1 MVVER
6 GEIWWAN
13 LGARRGSAPAGS
25 RPVLVVQADAINR
38 SRIAT
43 VVVTVITSNLTLA
56 TAPGNVVIRAED
68 CGLPRDSVVN
78 VSQLLTIDK
87 SGLVARAGRVPFPL
101 LQQVDEGMRLV
112 LSL

>member
-1 MVVER
+1 VVAER
-6 GEIWWAN
+6 GEIWWAH
-13 LGARRGSAPAGS
+13 LGAPRGSAPGGS

-43 VVVTVITSNLTLA
+43 VVVTVITSNLSLA
-56 TAPGNVVIRAED
+56 TAPGNVSVRSAD
-68 CGLPRDSVVN
+68 TGLPRDSVVN

-87 SGLVARAGRVPFPL
+87 GVLADRVGRVPFPL
-101 LQQVDEGMRLV
+101 LQQVDEGIRLV

>member
-1 MVVER
+1 M
-6 GEIWWAN
+6 
-13 LGARRGSAPAGS
+13 
-25 RPVLVVQADAINR
+25 LVVQADAINR

>member
-6 GEIWWAN
+6 GEIWWAH
-13 LGARRGSAPAGS
+13 LGVPRGSAPAGS

-43 VVVTVITSNLTLA
+43 VVVAVITSNISLV
-56 TAPGNVVIRAED
+56 TAPGNVVIRTED
-68 CGLPRDSVVN
+68 SGLSRDSLVN

-87 SGLVARAGRVPFPL
+87 SGLVVRAGRVPFPL

>member
-1 MVVER
+1 MVAER
-6 GEIWWAN
+6 GDIWWAN
-13 LGARRGSAPAGS
+13 LGSSIGSAPAGD
-25 RPVLVVQADAINR
+25 RPVLVVQSDAFNR

-43 VVVTVITSNLTLA
+43 VVVAVVTSNLALA
-56 TAPGNVVIRAED
+56 TAPGNVIVRAED
-68 CGLPRDSVVN
+68 CGLPRESVVN

-101 LQQVDEGMRLV
+101 MKQVDEGIRLV